1 MTDIK
6 FPLEKILTVDAETY
20 CKSVG
25 KELSDYSLRGVHVS
39 AGFKEELHEVF
50 ANAVPTDAE
59 VAVDYKPLVR
69 MTTNKICCYKEKYA
83 SGTALIPNKQ

>member
-6 FPLEKILTVDAETY
+6 FPLEKILAVDTETY

-25 KELSDYSLRGVHVS
+25 KELSDYSLTGVHVS
-39 AGFKEELHEVF
+39 AGFDENLYEVF

-59 VAVDYKPLVR
+59 VAVDYRPIVR
-69 MTTNKICCYKEKYA
+69 MAATNHTCYRKQYA